1 MTMMESLYNRCDDL
15 LNPIIVKELRQVVRG
30 KFFWGVLILFLGFQ
44 CAVLSMSIADRGLTS
59 HNVGAET
66 LTFLFG
72 ILFFASFVAI
82 PIYNGFKFSNE
93 RNDGS
98 DELLFITTITPETI
112 VKGKFYAAMVF
123 IFLIFSAFS
132 PFMAMT
138 FFLSG
143 VDLPMTFLALVFALL
158 LSAAGAMMQ
167 ICFAAL
173 AHDAQSQKV
182 WRGVGGMIQ
191 MMAFFSITGAGADM
205 VQYGAARFVS
215 YSQMGMVIV
224 AFAFLTLSSMH
235 FFYRAS
241 AALISPAGT
250 NRMLPVRKSAF
261 FIWLGSLCLAMWW
274 AINSSSAR
282 YLIAWS
288 GFVCTGLVVATMV
301 AISERDSISERM
313 NREIPPG
320 LLKRRLAFFFYSGAA
335 GGLAFVVLMTVL
347 TLLAM
352 NFFSFSGSLRYSG
365 DVGEASAAVTAF
377 MGYCLG
383 YALIAAFI
391 RRNFLGSF
399 VDVGNSWVVMLVT
412 TAAFAILPMFV
423 WAVSGSNSELYLL
436 GNPFMSLAPD
446 KRPEGL
452 IVGLAIALLAVAINL
467 PWLKRQAQEFNRAG
481 LQDE

>member
-1 MTMMESLYNRCDDL
+1 MKMLESIYNRCDDL

-30 KFFWGVLILFLGFQ
+30 RFFWGVLILFLGFQ
-44 CAVLSMSIADRGLTS
+44 CAVLSLSIADRGMTS
-59 HNVGAET
+59 NSVGGET

-72 ILFFASFVAI
+72 ILFFASFVVI

-143 VDLPMTFLALVFALL
+143 VDLPMTFLALFFALL
-158 LSAAGAMMQ
+158 LSADGAMAQ

-173 AHDAQSQKV
+173 AHDSQSQKV
-182 WRGVGGMIQ
+182 SRGVGGMVQ
-191 MMAFFSITGAGADM
+191 MMAFFSVTGVGADM
-205 VQYGAARFVS
+205 VQYGTSRFVS
-215 YSQMGMVIV
+215 YSQVGMTI
-224 AFAFLTLSSMH
+224 FTFIFLTLATLH

-241 AALISPAGT
+241 AAIIAPAGT
-250 NRMLPVRKSAF
+250 NRMLPVRRSAF
-261 FIWLGSLCLAMWW
+261 VIWLCSLGLALWW
-274 AINSSSAR
+274 AMTASSAR
-282 YLIAWS
+282 YLIAWG
-288 GFVCTGLVVATMV
+288 GFVCAGLVVASMV
-301 AISERDSISERM
+301 AVSERDRISERM
-313 NREIPPG
+313 YREIPGHP
-320 LLKRRLAFFFYSGAA
+320 LHRRLAFFFYSGAA

-352 NFFSFSGSLRYSG
+352 NFFSLSGGLRYSG
-365 DVGEASAAVTAF
+365 DIGEASSAVVAF
-377 MGYCLG
+377 MGYCIG
-383 YALIAAFI
+383 YALIASFI

-399 VDVGNSWVVMLVT
+399 VDVTNCWVVMLLT
-412 TAAFAILPMFV
+412 TVAFAVLPMFI
-423 WAVSGSNSELYLL
+423 WAVSGSNSEIYML

-452 IVGLAIALLAVAINL
+452 VAGMLIALLAIVINL
-467 PWLKRQAQEFNRAG
+467 PWLTRQAQEFNRAG
-481 LQDE
+481 LKDE